1 LFSTADVNITHF
13 PIDWPDEVGKES
25 NSMKLARV
33 GDYQV
38 SGFAFAGGWRLHVR
52 RSTWTAEQNYWFV
65 RGKFYQ
71 YDADVEAKV
80 MNEIGFSQIVEV
92 SPPPGA
98 VEAMQAAVIQWH
110 YEEPKSGRA

>member
-1 LFSTADVNITHF
+1 
-13 PIDWPDEVGKES
+13 
-25 NSMKLARV
+25 MKLARV

-38 SGFAFAGGWRLHVR
+38 RGFAFAGGWRLHVHG
-52 RSTWTAEQNYWFV
+52 STWTTEQDYWFV

-71 YDADVEAKV
+71 YNADLEAKA
-80 MNEIGFSQIVEV
+80 MNEVGLSQMVEV
-92 SPPPGA
+92 FPPPDA

>member
-1 LFSTADVNITHF
+1 
-13 PIDWPDEVGKES
+13 
-25 NSMKLARV
+25 
-33 GDYQV
+33 
-38 SGFAFAGGWRLHVR
+38 
-52 RSTWTAEQNYWFV
+52 
-65 RGKFYQ
+65 
-71 YDADVEAKV
+71 